1 MYNDMFH
8 CYCIIQN
15 SFSCPWNPVLAS
27 CSPCPT
33 PATVDIFAVSIALP
47 FPECYVVGIIQYISF
62 FRLASFSWQYAF
74 MVLEVSSWLNSL
86 FYHWI
91 ILCCM
96 DVVQLFIHSPT
107 EGHLGYFQ
115 VLTIINKAAINVFC
129 ININFQPMITVI
141 GLCGKCV

>member
-1 MYNDMFH
+1 
-8 CYCIIQN
+8 
-15 SFSCPWNPVLAS
+15 
-27 CSPCPT
+27 
-33 PATVDIFAVSIALP
+33 
-47 FPECYVVGIIQYISF
+47 
-62 FRLASFSWQYAF
+62 
-74 MVLEVSSWLNSL
+74 
-86 FYHWI
+86 
-91 ILCCM
+91 M